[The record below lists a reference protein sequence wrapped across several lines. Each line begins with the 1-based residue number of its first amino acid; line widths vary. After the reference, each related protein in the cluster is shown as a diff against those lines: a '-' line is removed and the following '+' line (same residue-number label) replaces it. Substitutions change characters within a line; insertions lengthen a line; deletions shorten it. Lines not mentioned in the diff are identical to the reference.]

1 MRAQGSS
8 LVAAA
13 ASARVSG
20 LPGHAQT
27 SPGGHTHLTT
37 DDGCFA
43 FTIGRFFEGWQD
55 SDMPFV
61 ADDLGA
67 WLVGLLADTGR
78 RKLTTLIL
86 GTDQERALRQAA
98 TAAVLLMVEE
108 LRPEGGERAEDL
120 AMVVSQVFSEPG
132 LGASAKVQGTLLE
145 TMQVGIAE
153 QLAVLGDVSLT
164 GTGRSSAEVLGVT
177 TTLLT
182 ERLATHLM
190 REIVIRGSRGGPLE
204 PLAAQ
209 LNHDATHLQGHRL
222 EGMIDQL
229 ANEVREALAQR
240 ERPSLQSVAICTLP
254 VDTAAFTGR
263 EEQLAGISAAAAN
276 TPGLKPI
283 DPADALA
290 TLLIADGVDPRYL
303 PPSLDGRSAMWRNRL
318 AGKRV
323 LLILDNAASSHQVA
337 PLLPGAAGCMV
348 IVTSRRYLGDLPSTL
363 VSIPLDTLP
372 PSDALTMFMNLAPRA
387 RGESGKVSEMVTLC
401 GHLPLAISLLAA
413 LFTRHRS
420 WTMDYLIE
428 ETKAKLLTVGSENRT
443 VAAAFELS
451 YQYLAPQHQSF
462 FCHLGLHPGPD
473 IDPYAT
479 AALVGLPLDETVK
492 LLDRLHRDS
501 LLAEPVPGRYRM
513 HNLIH
518 EYARSL
524 AEVYDFANEQ

>member
-1 MRAQGSS
+1 
-8 LVAAA
+8 
-13 ASARVSG
+13 
-20 LPGHAQT
+20 
-27 SPGGHTHLTT
+27 
-37 DDGCFA
+37 
-43 FTIGRFFEGWQD
+43 
-55 SDMPFV
+55 MPFV

-254 VDTAAFTGR
+254 VIRRHLRGAKNNWR
-263 EEQLAGISAAAAN
+263 ESLLLQL
-276 TPGLKPI
+276 
-283 DPADALA
+283 
-290 TLLIADGVDPRYL
+290 
-303 PPSLDGRSAMWRNRL
+303 
-318 AGKRV
+318 
-323 LLILDNAASSHQVA
+323 
-337 PLLPGAAGCMV
+337 
-348 IVTSRRYLGDLPSTL
+348 
-363 VSIPLDTLP
+363 TLP
-372 PSDALTMFMNLAPRA
+372 A
-387 RGESGKVSEMVTLC
+387 
-401 GHLPLAISLLAA
+401 
-413 LFTRHRS
+413 
-420 WTMDYLIE
+420 
-428 ETKAKLLTVGSENRT
+428 
-443 VAAAFELS
+443 
-451 YQYLAPQHQSF
+451 
-462 FCHLGLHPGPD
+462 
-473 IDPYAT
+473 
-479 AALVGLPLDETVK
+479 
-492 LLDRLHRDS
+492 
-501 LLAEPVPGRYRM
+501 
-513 HNLIH
+513 
-518 EYARSL
+518 
-524 AEVYDFANEQ
+524 